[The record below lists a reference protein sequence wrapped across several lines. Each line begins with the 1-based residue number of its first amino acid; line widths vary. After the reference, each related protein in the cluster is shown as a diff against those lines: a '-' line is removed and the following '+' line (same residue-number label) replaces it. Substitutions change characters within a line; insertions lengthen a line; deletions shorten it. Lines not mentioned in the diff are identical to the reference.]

1 MVHHEVGVGQLTL
14 PIPIDRRMEPR
25 RVSGDPALLADDEI
39 LGVQLERRLPLRQGL
54 VTPVEGIKQPPQR

>member
-1 MVHHEVGVGQLTL
+1 MVLHEVGVGQLTL

-25 RVSGDPALLADDEI
+25 WVSGDPALLADDQI

-54 VTPVEGIKQPPQR
+54 VTPVEGI